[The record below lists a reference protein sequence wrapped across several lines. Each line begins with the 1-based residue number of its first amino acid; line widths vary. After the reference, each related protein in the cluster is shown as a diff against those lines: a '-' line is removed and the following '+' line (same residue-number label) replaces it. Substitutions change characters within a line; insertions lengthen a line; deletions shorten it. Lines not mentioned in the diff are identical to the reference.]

1 MRTADA
7 IRSRLET
14 AEDLRSIV
22 RTMKGLAIVSIHQ
35 YEDALTS
42 LEEYSRGVNLGMR
55 ALLHL
60 RPDAFPRMAGSRAI
74 RPGVVVFG
82 SDQGLCGAF
91 SEQIA
96 ARYLE
101 RRASGG
107 AFGAG
112 GPVLAVGARVANRL
126 ADGGAPVAEALTLP
140 ASAPLMASHVGEIL
154 ERIDSW
160 RASGEVD
167 GVHLFFNRPH
177 TGTIYRPHDEVLL
190 PLDLSW
196 LRELAAAPWRPRGLP
211 ALATAWEPLFSAVI
225 HEHLFV
231 SLIRALAASLASE
244 HAARRAAMHAAER
257 NIDERLAGLRGEFNQ
272 HRQSAITTELLDIV
286 SGYEVLTGGEGDGSR

>member
-1 MRTADA
+1 MQTADA
-7 IRSRLET
+7 IRGRLET

-35 YEDALTS
+35 YEDALAS
-42 LEEYSRGVNLGMR
+42 LEEYSRAVNLGMQ
-55 ALLHL
+55 ALLRL
-60 RPDAFPRMAGSRAI
+60 RPHALSRLTGPHSV
-74 RPGVVVFG
+74 RPGVIVFG

-101 RRASGG
+101 WRASGG
-107 AFGAG
+107 APGAD
-112 GPVLAVGARVANRL
+112 GPLLAIGARLASRL
-126 ADGGAPVAEALTLP
+126 ADGGAPVGAALSLP
-140 ASAPLMASHVGEIL
+140 ASAPLMASLVQEIL

-167 GVHLFFNRPH
+167 GVHLFFNRPNPA
-177 TGTIYRPHDEVLL
+177 TIYRPHDEVLL
-190 PLDLSW
+190 PLDLAW
-196 LRELAAAPWRPRGLP
+196 LRELAAARWRPRGSP
-211 ALATAWEPLFSAVI
+211 ALSTAWEPLFSAVV

-231 SLIRALAASLASE
+231 SLHRALASSLASE

-257 NIDERLAGLRGEFNQ
+257 NIDERLVLLRGELNQ
-272 HRQSAITTELLDIV
+272 HRQSSITTELLDIV
-286 SGYEVLTGGEGDGSR
+286 TGYEVLTGREAGGL